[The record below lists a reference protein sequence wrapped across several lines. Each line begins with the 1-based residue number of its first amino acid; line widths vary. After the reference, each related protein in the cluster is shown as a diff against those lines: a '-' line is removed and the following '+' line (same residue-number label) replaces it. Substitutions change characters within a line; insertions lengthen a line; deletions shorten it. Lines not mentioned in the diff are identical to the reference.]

1 MITFL
6 FFPTNV
12 LLKMG
17 KVFKE
22 RGRMRERTKE
32 KIYVNKR
39 ARFNTDS
46 SNAQT
51 EVLREG
57 F

>member
-1 MITFL
+1 
-6 FFPTNV
+6 
-12 LLKMG
+12 MG
-17 KVFKE
+17 KGFRE

-46 SNAQT
+46 SNAQI